1 MNYLLSALSISVYL
15 FLTACGVSQ
24 KHEEVTTS
32 LLWKIEKDDLKH
44 PTYLYGT
51 MHLIE
56 EEFYFFPESLKKLVI
71 GSKRLV
77 MELEGL
83 PNQAEAMKMM
93 FLPEGQKLSDFFT
106 EEEMNAVYA
115 YMEAEMKLT
124 KEAFD
129 LSFGRMKPFIILQ
142 LITANQFKNATQ
154 SYEMELS
161 RLAEEHKIE
170 LKGLETIEQQL
181 GFFDEIPLGDFGSLL
196 GEYLTQGEEMA
207 KQTREMQRIYRKG
220 DLDSLMVFMTESAP
234 ELMKYDDLLL
244 NNRNKAWIPLIEKW
258 IYEKPTFIAVGA
270 AHLVG
275 EQGVIQ
281 LLRNKG
287 YKVTAIAY

>member
-1 MNYLLSALSISVYL
+1 MMNLLYFISFIVVSL
-15 FLTACGVSQ
+15 LAGCGVS
-24 KHEEVTTS
+24 KTHEEVATS
-32 LLWKIEKDDLKH
+32 LLWKIEKEDLKH

-56 EEFYFFPESLKKLVI
+56 EEFYFFPESLKKLVT
-71 GSKRLV
+71 GSTRIV

-83 PNQAEAMKMM
+83 PNQAEAMKLM
-93 FLPEGQKLSDFFT
+93 FLPEGQKLSDFFS
-106 EEEMNAVYA
+106 EEEMQAVYT
-115 YMEAEMKLT
+115 YMEAEMKLS

-129 LSFGRMKPFIILQ
+129 MSFGRMKPFIILQ

-161 RLAEEHKIE
+161 RLAEAHKIE

-181 GFFDEIPLGDFGSLL
+181 GFFDQIPLGDFGSLL

-220 DLDSLMVFMTESAP
+220 DLDSLMIFMTESAP

-258 IYEKPTFIAVGA
+258 IYEKPTFVAVGA

-275 EQGVIQ
+275 EEGVIQ

-287 YKVTAIAY
+287 YKVTAIAF